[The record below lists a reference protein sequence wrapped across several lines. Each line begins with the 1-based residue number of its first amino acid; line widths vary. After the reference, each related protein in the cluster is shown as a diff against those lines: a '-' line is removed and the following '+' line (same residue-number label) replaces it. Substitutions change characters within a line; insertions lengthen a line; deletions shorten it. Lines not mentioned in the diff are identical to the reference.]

1 MVKYRFKKKVNILSL
16 SYDMC
21 TFFLRTI
28 INSIMENKILEVF
41 IPGPAGRLEAKYF
54 KSKKNTSPIALV
66 LQPHPQYGGT
76 MNNKVVVDT
85 FGTFMDNDFSVCRVN
100 FRGVGKSDGE
110 FDNGQGE
117 LADAA
122 AALDWLEREN
132 FDNSQC
138 WVSGFSFG
146 SLIAMQLLMRRPEIN
161 RFIAISPQPNVY
173 DFSFLSPCPTSGLM
187 IYGKKDEL
195 VPLEYITELNNKLSS
210 QKSINVEF
218 QSIPE
223 ANHFFSKNID
233 GLLKNLD
240 RYIKKETALY

>member
-1 MVKYRFKKKVNILSL
+1 MDS
-16 SYDMC
+16 
-21 TFFLRTI
+21 
-28 INSIMENKILEVF
+28 KILEIF

-85 FGTFMDNDFSVCRVN
+85 FHTFMENNFSVCRVN
-100 FRGVGKSDGE
+100 FRGVGRSDGD

-132 FDNSQC
+132 LDNSQC

-173 DFSFLSPCPTSGLM
+173 DFSFLAPCPTSGQVV
-187 IYGKKDEL
+187 YSDSDEL
-195 VPLEYITELNNKLSS
+195 VTKESIDELDRRIKN
-210 QKSINVEF
+210 QKGIEVIFSKIKH
-218 QSIPE
+218 
-223 ANHFFSKNID
+223 ANHFFKNREED
-233 GLLKNLD
+233 LKKVIEK
-240 RYIKKETALY
+240 YIKEKTSLI

>member
-1 MVKYRFKKKVNILSL
+1 
-16 SYDMC
+16 
-21 TFFLRTI
+21 
-28 INSIMENKILEVF
+28 
-41 IPGPAGRLEAKYF
+41 
-54 KSKKNTSPIALV
+54 
-66 LQPHPQYGGT
+66 
-76 MNNKVVVDT
+76 
-85 FGTFMDNDFSVCRVN
+85 MDNDFSVCRVN

-195 VPLEYITELNNKLSS
+195 VPLEYITELDKRLSS
-210 QKSINVEF
+210 QKGIKVEF
-218 QSIPE
+218 QSIAD
-223 ANHFFSKNID
+223 ANHFFSKTEESLI
-233 GLLKNLD
+233 KNLD
-240 RYIKKETALY
+240 KYIKKETALY